1 MQLNEKE
8 FTRFLKEKE
17 IINRV
22 AALAAE
28 ISKDYAD
35 SQPLV
40 LPVLNGSFIFA
51 ADLIRKLKIEVK
63 VSFVKH
69 SSYNGGVS
77 SGQLKTIIGLQES
90 VFNQDVLIV
99 EDIVDTGQTISR
111 VVAELSALGTKSVEV
126 VTLLRKK
133 KTANGNGTLQPKY
146 VGFEIPDHFVV
157 GYGLDYDGAGRQLC
171 DLYRMS

>member
-51 ADLIRKLKIEVK
+51 ADLIRKLKIDVK

-133 KTANGNGTLQPKY
+133 KTSNGNGTLQPKY

>member
-1 MQLNEKE
+1 MQLKEKE

-17 IINRV
+17 ILKRV
-22 AALAAE
+22 AEMAAE
-28 ISKDYAD
+28 ISKDYSD

-51 ADLIRKLKIEVK
+51 ADLIRKLGIEVK

-126 VTLLRKK
+126 ITLLRKK
-133 KTANGNGTLQPKY
+133 KPTNGSGILQPKY